1 MGPIERVWSAPRSTV
16 MSGGHDGPV
25 QFRRG
30 DSKLIVPALVLLLL
44 SCRGEDERQAPDIPT
59 RAIASAC
66 EQRRF
71 EGSAFTLCRYDPAR
85 HDLALF
91 TGPRSM
97 AALETRLGPRAARL
111 RFAMNAGMYDEDG
124 APIGLYVAEGRQLHA
139 VNRRSG
145 AGNFHLLPNGVFTIA
160 ADGRAAVMKSADYD
174 PSSHPRWATQSGPM
188 LVIDGALHPAFAE
201 NGDSLHVRNG
211 VGVDRAGIAW
221 FAISEEPVSFGR
233 FARLFRDSLGCRNA
247 LFLDGA
253 VSSLWDRPAGRRDG
267 YSSLGPLVAIFDR
280 PSQET
285 D

>member
-1 MGPIERVWSAPRSTV
+1 MNTSVRTIAKTLARCLQPLRFIGP
-16 MSGGHDGPV
+16 G
-25 QFRRG
+25 FLRG
-30 DSKLIVPALVLLLL
+30 DSKLFVPALALLLL
-44 SCRGEDERQAPDIPT
+44 SCGGEDEQTNPPIPAH
-59 RAIASAC
+59 AIASAC

-85 HDLALF
+85 HAIALF

-97 AALETRLGPRAARL
+97 AALETRLGPRAASL
-111 RFAMNAGMYDEDG
+111 RFAMNAGMYDGDG

-139 VNRRSG
+139 VNRRPG

-174 PSSHPRWATQSGPM
+174 PARRPQWATQSGPM
-188 LVIDGALHPAFAE
+188 LVIDGALHRAFAP
-201 NGDSLHVRNG
+201 NGDSLHIRNG
-211 VGVDRAGIAW
+211 VGVDNAGIAW

-233 FARLFRDSLGCRNA
+233 FARLFRDALHCRNA

-267 YSSLGPLVAIFDR
+267 YSSLGPIVAIFDR
-280 PSQET
+280 DRQEER
-285 D
+285 

>member
-1 MGPIERVWSAPRSTV
+1 MTLRS
-16 MSGGHDGPV
+16 S
-25 QFRRG
+25 
-30 DSKLIVPALVLLLL
+30 LLLLFLALL
-44 SCRGEDERQAPDIPT
+44 SCRAEEDHSPPTIPPH
-59 RAIASAC
+59 ALASAC

-85 HDLALF
+85 HDIALF
-91 TGPRSM
+91 TGARS
-97 AALETRLGPRAARL
+97 LEAFEARLGPRAASL

-124 APIGLYVAEGRQLHA
+124 APIGLFVAEGRQLHA
-139 VNRRSG
+139 INRRAG

-174 PSSHPRWATQSGPM
+174 PASRPRWATQSGPM
-188 LVIDGALHPAFAE
+188 LVIDGALHPAFAP

-211 VGVDRAGIAW
+211 VGVDDSGIAW
-221 FAISEEPVSFGR
+221 FAISDEPVSLGR
-233 FARLFRDSLGCRNA
+233 FARLFRDALGCDDA

-253 VSSLWDRPAGRRDG
+253 VSSLWDRPAGRRDT

-285 D
+285 R